1 MFPHCN
7 EEGKHLDPD
16 TIFDEILREV
26 SGKANGGKPFLLS
39 TQAPQTR
46 NTHRQRNHRQ
56 DRSIPLDWHFSRL
69 LCTPI
74 FLCETRTP
82 LH

>member
-7 EEGKHLDPD
+7 EKGEQLDPD
-16 TIFDEILREV
+16 SIFDEVLKDV
-26 SGKANGGKPFLLS
+26 TGKANGGKPFQLC

-56 DRSIPLDWHFSRL
+56 DRSTPLD
-69 LCTPI
+69 
-74 FLCETRTP
+74 
-82 LH
+82 